1 MIKTLGSLPG
11 DFDTTDNPGFNPG
24 GGTGGDT
31 GLPSNFDDGPL
42 NPFDNFPGGNGL
54 NGGGDN
60 IDNNIDT
67 GDDNDVNCDYLGTCY
82 DGMLMLLWAMDDRT
96 DSEYF

>member
-24 GGTGGDT
+24 GGTGDT
-31 GLPSNFDDGPL
+31 SLPSNFDDGPL
-42 NPFDNFPGGNGL
+42 NPFDNFPGGL

-82 DGMLMLLWAMDDRT
+82 DGMSIFDLEDWT
-96 DSEYF
+96 DSKYF

>member
-11 DFDTTDNPGFNPG
+11 DFDTTDNPGFNTG

-42 NPFDNFPGGNGL
+42 NPFDNFPGGP

-82 DGMLMLLWAMDDRT
+82 DGMSSLFWPIEDWT
-96 DSEYF
+96 DS